1 MQTEILSILTPLLN
15 ILMER
20 FLEEHLILFLKL
32 ISFTVHLKITSNLLQ
47 AKIINIQQPDMI
59 FSLIII
65 TFMNFG
71 SKNTL

>member
-1 MQTEILSILTPLLN
+1 MQIEILSILTPLLN
-15 ILMER
+15 ILMGK